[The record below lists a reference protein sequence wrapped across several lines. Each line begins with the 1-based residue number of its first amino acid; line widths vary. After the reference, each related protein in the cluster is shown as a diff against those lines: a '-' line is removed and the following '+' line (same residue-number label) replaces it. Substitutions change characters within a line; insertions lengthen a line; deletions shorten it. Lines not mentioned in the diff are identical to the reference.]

1 MKVAIALV
9 LEDDRHKVMSKRG
22 IPSEFDLEKEQDF
35 LFILSA
41 KITNKMLK
49 YNKDLSVFYGGKLL
63 PNTTKEDY
71 VFAVGYIILPYQDK
85 MPEGDYII
93 FPMEQFMEDNNE

>member
-22 IPSEFDLEKEQDF
+22 IPSEFDFEKDQDD
-35 LFILSA
+35 LIMLSA

-49 YNKDLSVFYGGKLL
+49 YNKDLSVFYSGQLL
-63 PNTTKEDY
+63 PNTSVEDY
-71 VFAVGYIILPYQDK
+71 VFVTGYLILPYQK
-85 MPEGDYII
+85 ENPEGDYIL